1 MTDERRAA
9 PRKARLPIWRRLGW
23 RLGASLVLLT
33 ALGILLSGVLHYRA
47 QDRSLRQSL
56 GSLLL
61 GIARTGALL
70 VDPDLHAEVE
80 ATLTQDTDAYRRLR
94 ARLASIQEENRIET
108 PLYTLT
114 DFDPS
119 RRQARFMVTSRGPGT
134 PGEPYPLVSALLDP
148 IDRTFR
154 DGVATHTD
162 IYRNQSGTWITAFA
176 PIRNA
181 TGRVFAVLDVDYRVD
196 VYLAELAAIRRRFYL
211 HTLAGGLLAL
221 MAGIFLA
228 RQITR
233 PVGQLSALARRVVE
247 GDLSTRVR
255 VAARDEIG
263 MLGNVFHLMVERL
276 SVSNRSMVDV
286 LVRVLEAREDEPGSL
301 RRLAAAALAVADRL
315 EITLTQREALEM
327 GALLH
332 DIGEIRTPE
341 AILGK
346 PGPLSPEERRVVEQ
360 HPAEGVELLEIVPL
374 LTPALDVVVG
384 HHERFDGGGYPQGLR
399 GEEIP
404 LTARIFAVVDALE
417 AMTHVR
423 PHRLARPLSEAIE
436 VLRLEQGKQF
446 DPRVVDVALAIPRER
461 WAELLGCP
469 NA

>member
-1 MTDERRAA
+1 
-9 PRKARLPIWRRLGW
+9 
-23 RLGASLVLLT
+23 
-33 ALGILLSGVLHYRA
+33 
-47 QDRSLRQSL
+47 
-56 GSLLL
+56 
-61 GIARTGALL
+61 
-70 VDPDLHAEVE
+70 
-80 ATLTQDTDAYRRLR
+80 
-94 ARLASIQEENRIET
+94 
-108 PLYTLT
+108 
-114 DFDPS
+114 
-119 RRQARFMVTSRGPGT
+119 
-134 PGEPYPLVSALLDP
+134 
-148 IDRTFR
+148 
-154 DGVATHTD
+154 
-162 IYRNQSGTWITAFA
+162 
-176 PIRNA
+176 
-181 TGRVFAVLDVDYRVD
+181 
-196 VYLAELAAIRRRFYL
+196 
-211 HTLAGGLLAL
+211 
-221 MAGIFLA
+221 
-228 RQITR
+228 
-233 PVGQLSALARRVVE
+233 VVE
-247 GDLSTRVR
+247 GDLSVRVR

-332 DIGEIRTPE
+332 DVGEIRTPE

-374 LTPALDVVVG
+374 LTPALDVVGG
-384 HHERFDGGGYPQGLR
+384 HHERYDGGGYPQGLR

-461 WAELLGCP
+461 WAELLRCP